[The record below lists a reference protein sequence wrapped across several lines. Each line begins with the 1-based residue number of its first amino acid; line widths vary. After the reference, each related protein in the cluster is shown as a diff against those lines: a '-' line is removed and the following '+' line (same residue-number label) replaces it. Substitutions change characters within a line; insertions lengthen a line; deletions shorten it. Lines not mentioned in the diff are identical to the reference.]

1 MPDSFIYVGYNYYME
16 DEEEKPELTREQ
28 WEKLNDQFQRT
39 PDPDEGA
46 SASGEH
52 YILVHILNQF
62 GFHPTSRRAA
72 IKLAERLLS
81 NGWKNDK

>member
-1 MPDSFIYVGYNYYME
+1 MT
-16 DEEEKPELTREQ
+16 DEIPKLSRQQ
-28 WEKLNDQFQRT
+28 WERLNDQFQRT

-52 YILVHILNQF
+52 YMLNFILNQI
-62 GFHPTSRRAA
+62 GYHPMSRRDA

-81 NGWKNDK
+81 NGWTEDE

>member
-1 MPDSFIYVGYNYYME
+1 MT
-16 DEEEKPELTREQ
+16 DEIPKLSRQQ
-28 WEKLNDQFQRT
+28 WERLNDQFQRT

-52 YILVHILNQF
+52 YMLNFILNQI
-62 GFHPTSRRAA
+62 GYHPMSRREA

-81 NGWKNDK
+81 NGWTEDE

>member
-1 MPDSFIYVGYNYYME
+1 MT
-16 DEEEKPELTREQ
+16 DEIPKLSRQQ
-28 WEKLNDQFQRT
+28 WERLNDQFQRT

-52 YILVHILNQF
+52 YMLNFILNQI
-62 GFHPTSRRAA
+62 GYHHMSRREA

-81 NGWKNDK
+81 NGWTEDE